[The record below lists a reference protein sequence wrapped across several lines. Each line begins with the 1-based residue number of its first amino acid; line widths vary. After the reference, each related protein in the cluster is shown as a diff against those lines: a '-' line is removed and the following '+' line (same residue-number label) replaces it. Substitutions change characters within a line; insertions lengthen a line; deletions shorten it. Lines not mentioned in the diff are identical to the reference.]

1 MSTTPHIDETLPEV
15 VKNFLR
21 KGYTLENITLHETG
35 NWTHEGLDFE
45 NPKVIDLFYRSVS
58 RTEGGTWVLDIPPF
72 TYPIEVEDAGF
83 FVTHARVTGD
93 APEVTATDGK
103 TYPLDTGSIRYA
115 GGGRL
120 YCTIRDGAFEAR
132 FLRAVYH
139 NLADHMEER
148 DDTIVLLVG
157 DTIVPLS
164 DMDDVPV

>member
-35 NWTHEGLDFE
+35 QWTHEGLDFE

-83 FVTHARVTGD
+83 QERER
-93 APEVTATDGK
+93 AP
-103 TYPLDTGSIRYA
+103 R
-115 GGGRL
+115 
-120 YCTIRDGAFEAR
+120 EA
-132 FLRAVYH
+132 
-139 NLADHMEER
+139 
-148 DDTIVLLVG
+148 LVAQRKSRRRSRNG
-157 DTIVPLS
+157 C
-164 DMDDVPV
+164 